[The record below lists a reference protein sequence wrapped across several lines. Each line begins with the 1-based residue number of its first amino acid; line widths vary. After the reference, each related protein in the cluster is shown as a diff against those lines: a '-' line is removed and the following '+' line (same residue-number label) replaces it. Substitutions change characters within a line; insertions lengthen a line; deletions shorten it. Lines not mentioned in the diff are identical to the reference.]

1 MSQKHNK
8 SGIRWDINT
17 SEMSFCTII
26 NTTNIMGSLFQS
38 FEVSLTSKSKMAAI
52 HRLQKNMKLYKSG
65 IIDTINPALDE
76 L

>member
-1 MSQKHNK
+1 
-8 SGIRWDINT
+8 
-17 SEMSFCTII
+17 
-26 NTTNIMGSLFQS
+26 MGYLFQS